1 MGHYLITASYTSE
14 AWAAQIENPKN
25 RMEVVKPLFDAV
37 GGRIESAYLS
47 FGTNDL
53 VLICEFPDKI
63 SAASVAIKAASGGGL
78 SNFHTTPLI
87 SIEDGLEALNKAGNL
102 SYSPPGD

>member
-14 AWAAQIENPKN
+14 AWASQIENPKN

-47 FGTNDL
+47 FGANDL
-53 VLICEFPDKI
+53 ILICEFPDNV

-78 SNFHTTPLI
+78 SNFQTTPLI
-87 SIEDGLEALNKAGNL
+87 SIEDGIEALKKAGSL
-102 SYSPPGD
+102 SYSAPGD